1 MGLVQLHNVLSVLLD
16 DCLYFEACSKRFPI
30 SFRINRIVSA
40 GRKLW
45 FMLIAES
52 NPVPVSSCDVVSFF
66 LKIANMP
73 KPNSL
78 WMQLNDALRE
88 RAAAGLLRSR
98 QVWNPLSPR
107 MVQSSDG
114 CRLIHFGSNDYLCLS
129 WHPGVRSARSPSGRE
144 DCGFQGGFN
153 TDVAGPGWD
162 EFQRYITS
170 SEVDSS
176 AEMLRHGSGASP
188 SITGNTPKHADLIDA
203 IVNLERSESAILF
216 SSGYAANAGTVSAL
230 ATSED
235 VVFSD
240 RLNHASLIDGCRLSR
255 AKVIVFG
262 HSDMRDL
269 AEKMHL
275 HRHVGKKA
283 FVLSDSVFS
292 MDGDVADLASILELC
307 EKFDAT
313 SILDEAHATGVYG
326 VRGAGLQEHL
336 GVESDR
342 LVRIGTLSKAV
353 GCSGAFVAGPDVL
366 IQWLVNHARPY
377 IYSTSMPLPNA
388 LSACLALELMQGMNC
403 EPKACGY
410 VKVSRK
416 SGIASA
422 KGIVRSSRY
431 TPTLFGRSK
440 HGIRGFGSGAFLCL
454 EFVLQ
459 PSRPT
464 VACSELVCTLDTPKR
479 TWNLWSMRAVF
490 DRLRFF

>member
-1 MGLVQLHNVLSVLLD
+1 
-16 DCLYFEACSKRFPI
+16 
-30 SFRINRIVSA
+30 
-40 GRKLW
+40 
-45 FMLIAES
+45 MLIAES

-144 DCGFQGGFN
+144 DCGFQRGFN

-162 EFQRYITS
+162 EFQRYIKS

-388 LSACLALELMQGMNC
+388 LSACLALELMQGMSR
-403 EPKACGY
+403 EREELRAKS
-410 VKVSRK
+410 VRLRK
-416 SGIASA
+416 SLKEIGHRVGEGDSP
-422 KGIVRSSRY
+422 IVPVYANSVREVEAWNSRLRERGFFV
-431 TPTLFGRSK
+431 P
-440 HGIRGFGSGAFLCL
+440 GIR
-454 EFVLQ
+454 
-459 PSRPT
+459 PPT
-464 VACSELVCTLDTPKR
+464 VPAHGCLLRISLHIGHTEEDMESLVDAC
-479 TWNLWSMRAVF
+479 
-490 DRLRFF
+490 RF